1 MSTDKTESAITLHG
15 KIVET
20 GLLIGL
26 WVSAF
31 IMFITLGIGLY
42 KIIHGLV
49 VEFMPLETK
58 KVLINELLEGLE
70 LIFVSPLAYLL
81 VLSLLKYNS
90 AVKPRLNPDLKTKSK
105 YIGNAKLEITTVK
118 SLSVSLFISIIIL
131 HTMEDIFTGKLTLT
145 LITIIGFL
153 LAILICWYYLL
164 DRLSDELE
172 KKIIEL

>member
-1 MSTDKTESAITLHG
+1 MSTDKTESAITLLG

-26 WVSAF
+26 YFSAF
-31 IMFITLGIGLY
+31 IMFVTFGIGLY
-42 KIIHGLV
+42 KIIHGLA

-58 KVLINELLEGLE
+58 KALINEFLEGLE

-81 VLSLLKYNS
+81 LLSLLKYNS
-90 AVKPRLNPDLKTKSK
+90 AVRPRLNPDLKIKTK

-118 SLSVSLFISIIIL
+118 SLTVSLFISIIIL
-131 HTMEDIFTGKLTLT
+131 HTMEEIFTGKATLL
-145 LITIIGFL
+145 LIAIIGIL
-153 LAILICWYYLL
+153 IAILIGWYYLL

-172 KKIIEL
+172 KKIIEQ